1 MSVTGSPAAWIELLE
16 RMLPEILRLIV
27 DTWQV
32 LPRPFADDREDAI
45 TEILCRAL
53 RENRAVR
60 ELPFYVQ
67 IQMVELDPAP
77 GLELGRLDI
86 AFLPTGLP
94 GAPSEA
100 VYLCL
105 ECKRLNVVRN
115 GQRRPGGSEYVV
127 HGMLRF
133 VSGQYAR
140 AVRHGSMLGYV
151 LDGDVPAAIGNVE
164 TNVRSQHVALCMDA
178 PGTLH
183 PSSILTDLAAARE
196 SLHRRVHGPTPF
208 RIHHLFMDAGGV
220 HGQTGSGQ
228 PVGAA

>member
-16 RMLPEILRLIV
+16 GMLPDLLRLIV

-32 LPRPFADDREDAI
+32 LPRPFTDDREDAI
-45 TEILCRAL
+45 TEILCRSL
-53 RENRAVR
+53 RNSRTVR

-86 AFLPTGLP
+86 AFLPTGLS
-94 GAPSEA
+94 GAPTEA
-100 VYLCL
+100 AYLCL
-105 ECKRLNVVRN
+105 ECKRLNVLRN
-115 GQRRPGGSEYVV
+115 GHRRLGGSEYVA

-133 VSGQYAR
+133 VDGQYAS

-151 LDGDVPAAIGNVE
+151 LDGDVPAAIRNVE
-164 TNVRSQHVALCMDA
+164 TNVQRKHVVLCMDP

-183 PSSILTDLAAARE
+183 RSSNLMDLPTARE
-196 SLHRRVHGPTPF
+196 SLHRRVRRPTPLL
-208 RIHHLFMDAGGV
+208 IHHLFMDATV
-220 HGQTGSGQ
+220 SSV
-228 PVGAA
+228 PAA

>member
-1 MSVTGSPAAWIELLE
+1 MSVAGSPAAWIELLE
-16 RMLPEILRLIV
+16 KMLPDILRLV
-27 DTWQV
+27 VESWHV
-32 LPRPFADDREDAI
+32 LPRPFTDDREDAI
-45 TEILCRAL
+45 TKILCRAL
-53 RENRAVR
+53 RDNRAVR

-94 GAPSEA
+94 GAPSES

-105 ECKRLNVVRN
+105 ECKRLNTVRN

-133 VSGQYAR
+133 VSGQYAS

-151 LDGDVPAAIGNVE
+151 LDGDVSAAIGNVE
-164 TNVRSQHVALCMDA
+164 TNVRSQYIPLCMDA

-183 PSSILTDLAAARE
+183 PSSILMGLDHARE
-196 SLHRRVHGPTPF
+196 SLHRRVHGPAPF
-208 RIHHLFMDAGGV
+208 WIHHLFMDVGGRQ
-220 HGQTGSGQ
+220 GQTASGESAD
-228 PVGAA
+228 VA

>member
-16 RMLPEILRLIV
+16 RMLPEVLQLIV

-53 RENRAVR
+53 RDNRAVR

-67 IQMVELDPAP
+67 IQMVELNPAP

-86 AFLPTGLP
+86 AFLPTGLS
-94 GAPSEA
+94 GAPSES

-105 ECKRLNVVRN
+105 ECKRLNVLRN
-115 GQRRPGGSEYVV
+115 GQRRPGGSEYVT

-133 VSGQYAR
+133 VAGQYAS

-151 LDGDVPAAIGNVE
+151 LDGDVAAAIANVQTNVE
-164 TNVRSQHVALCMDA
+164 SQHIVLCMYP

-183 PSSILTDLAAARE
+183 PSSILTDLATARQ

-208 RIHHLFMDAGGV
+208 LIHHLFMDA
-220 HGQTGSGQ
+220 
-228 PVGAA
+228 AASSVPAA

>member
-1 MSVTGSPAAWIELLE
+1 MSVTGSSADWLALLE
-16 RMLPEILRLIV
+16 RMLPDILRLIV
-27 DTWQV
+27 DTWHV
-32 LPRPFADDREDAI
+32 LPRPFIDNREDAI

-67 IQMVELDPAP
+67 IQMVELSPAP
-77 GLELGRLDI
+77 GMELGRLDI

-115 GQRRPGGSEYVV
+115 GLRRPGGAEYVR

-151 LDGDVPAAIGNVE
+151 LDGDVSAAIENVE
-164 TNVRSQHVALCMDA
+164 TNVQSRECELGMDS

-183 PSSILTDLAAARE
+183 ASSILTNLATARE
-196 SLHRRVHGPTPF
+196 SLHRRVHGATPF
-208 RIHHLFMDAGGV
+208 RIHHLFMDIGEPALR
-220 HGQTGSGQ
+220 GSQ
-228 PVGAA
+228 